1 MANVFLSY
9 AREDGAKAAR
19 IAHALTEQGWK
30 VWWDRTIPP
39 GRTFDD
45 VIEDALDDAGCVV
58 VLWSKAAIA
67 SHWVRAEAA
76 EGMRRGILVP
86 AYLEDVKLPLEFRR
100 IQAANLTSWSG
111 SSDDSKFEQFLQSV
125 SMLMQ
130 PTTIGPVGTK
140 IRQETPEPSFDTFER
155 TPPLFQAPPAESPRR
170 HLATWEIAI
179 AIVAAAIVGL
189 AAWRMTSSP
198 RADVV
203 DSTQKRNEEVPAA
216 PTAESSSPVAP
227 ADAHPSAAE
236 RVTPATPVDLNEAA
250 APPSVAKP
258 EPVRPPAKPKVET
271 RVPQNSEVPAL
282 TGLAVDVARDRI
294 TRRGLSVG
302 RVSVKPASRSEIDL
316 VIAQDPA
323 AGTRPPPGTPVS
335 LVVGGP

>member
-9 AREDGAKAAR
+9 AREDGTKAAL
-19 IAHALTEQGWK
+19 IAHALTAQGWK

-58 VLWSKAAIA
+58 VLWSQAAIA

-86 AYLEDVKLPLEFRR
+86 AYLEDVKTPLEFRR
-100 IQAANLTSWSG
+100 IQAANLRSWSG
-111 SSDDSKFEQFLQSV
+111 SSDDPKFEQFLQSI

-130 PTTIGPVGTK
+130 PTTIAPVGGK
-140 IRQETPEPSFDTFER
+140 VRHQNPEPSFDTFER
-155 TPPLFQAPPAESPRR
+155 TPPLFHAPPAVSPRR
-170 HLATWEIAI
+170 HLATWSIAI
-179 AIVAAAIVGL
+179 AIIVAAIVGL
-189 AAWRMTSSP
+189 AAWRITSSP
-198 RADVV
+198 RADVA
-203 DSTQKRNEEVPAA
+203 DSTQKRQEAPAA
-216 PTAESSSPVAP
+216 PSTEPSPPAAP
-227 ADAHPSAAE
+227 ADVHPPAAG
-236 RVTPATPVDLNEAA
+236 PATPIDVNAA
-250 APPSVAKP
+250 AASPPVAKP
-258 EPVRPPAKPKVET
+258 EPVRPPAKPKIET
-271 RVPQNSEVPAL
+271 RVPQTPEVPSL

-294 TRRGLSVG
+294 ARRGLSVG
-302 RVSVKPASRSEIDL
+302 RVSVKPASKSEIDL

-323 AGTRPPPGTPVS
+323 AGTLQPPGTPVS

>member
-9 AREDGAKAAR
+9 AREDGAKAAL
-19 IAHALTEQGWK
+19 IARALTGQGWR

-86 AYLEDVKLPLEFRR
+86 AYLEDVKIPLEFRR
-100 IQAANLTSWSG
+100 IQAANLRSWNG
-111 SSDDSKFEQFLQSV
+111 SIDDPKFEQFLQSV

-130 PTTIGPVGTK
+130 PTTIGPV
-140 IRQETPEPSFDTFER
+140 RANVPQQNPEPSFDTFER
-155 TPPLFQAPPAESPRR
+155 TPPLFQAPPAVSPRR
-170 HLATWEIAI
+170 HLAPWAIAI
-179 AIVAAAIVGL
+179 AIVAAIIVGL
-189 AAWRMTSSP
+189 ATWRIASSP
-198 RADVV
+198 RGDVV
-203 DSTQKRNEEVPAA
+203 DSAQKRNEAA
-216 PTAESSSPVAP
+216 PTRSSSESSQPVAS
-227 ADAHPSAAE
+227 ADAPPPTADPVS
-236 RVTPATPVDLNEAA
+236 PAPPLDLNAAA
-250 APPSVAKP
+250 APPPAAKP
-258 EPVRPPAKPKVET
+258 EPVRPPAQPRVET
-271 RVPQNSEVPAL
+271 RAPQNPEVPAL

-294 TRRGLSVG
+294 ARRGLSIG
-302 RVSVKPASRSEIDL
+302 RVSLKPGSRSEIDL

-323 AGTRPPPGTPVS
+323 AGTRQPPGTPVS

>member
-9 AREDGAKAAR
+9 AREDAAKAAL
-19 IAHALTEQGWK
+19 IAHALTEQGWT

-86 AYLEDVKLPLEFRR
+86 AYLEDVKIPLEFRR
-100 IQAANLTSWSG
+100 IQAANLRSWGG
-111 SSDDSKFEQFLQSV
+111 SIDDSKFEQFLQSV

-130 PTTIGPVGTK
+130 PTTIGPVGSRV
-140 IRQETPEPSFDTFER
+140 RQQNPEPTFDTFEH
-155 TPPLFQAPPAESPRR
+155 TPPLFQAPPAVSPRR
-170 HLATWEIAI
+170 HLATWAIAI

-189 AAWRMTSSP
+189 AAWRIASSP
-198 RADVV
+198 RADVAE
-203 DSTQKRNEEVPAA
+203 STPKRSEAAPAA
-216 PTAESSSPVAP
+216 PATESSPPVAP
-227 ADAHPSAAE
+227 AEATPPATE
-236 RVTPATPVDLNEAA
+236 RVTPATPIDLNTAA
-250 APPSVAKP
+250 APPSVVKP
-258 EPVRPPAKPKVET
+258 EPARPPAQPKIET
-271 RVPQNSEVPAL
+271 RVPQNPEVPSL

-294 TRRGLSVG
+294 ARRGLSVG
-302 RVSVKPASRSEIDL
+302 RVSVKPASRSEMDL

-323 AGTRPPPGTPVS
+323 AGTRQPPGTPVS